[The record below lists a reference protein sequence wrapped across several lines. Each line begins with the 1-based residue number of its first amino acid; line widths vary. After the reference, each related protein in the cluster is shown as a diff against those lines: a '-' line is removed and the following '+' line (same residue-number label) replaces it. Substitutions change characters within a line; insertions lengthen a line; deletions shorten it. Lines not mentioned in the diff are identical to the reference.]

1 MIDAILNF
9 EKSPSGFLRRQK
21 VNRQLLFD
29 YLVRQGEYPDVKA
42 TKETLVNN
50 VLYLWNSSS
59 IRTRP
64 RVGGHTFALNILRW
78 RRWRYPN
85 HN

>member
-1 MIDAILNF
+1 MIDAILSF
-9 EKSPSGFLRRQK
+9 EKSPSQFLRRHT

-29 YLVRQGEYPDVKA
+29 YLVRQGECPDVKA

-64 RVGGHTFALNILRW
+64 QVGGYSFALNILRW
-78 RRWRYPN
+78 QRWRYPN
-85 HN
+85 HS